1 MKNIFEKAQQFG
13 KSFMLPIAILPAAG
27 LLLGIGGA
35 LSNPNTIKAYP
46 ILDIG
51 LLQNIFTL
59 MSSAGNIVFQN
70 LAVIFAVGV
79 AIGLA
84 KSDKGTA
91 GLAAML
97 GFLIM
102 NASMNGL
109 LNISDTLAKSN
120 LPEHGQSMVLGI
132 QTVETGV
139 FGGIITDVMTA
150 GLHNKFHKIE
160 LPPYLGFFG
169 GSRFVPIVTAVASI
183 ILGIVMFFIWP
194 TVQHWI
200 FNVGG
205 LVNKTGVIGTFFF
218 GFILRLLGPFG
229 LHHIFYLPF

>member
-1 MKNIFEKAQQFG
+1 MVIRRVITMSKLFEKAQQFG

-46 ILDIG
+46 VLDIT
-51 LLQNIFTL
+51 LLQNIFIL

-70 LAVIFAVGV
+70 LPVIFAIGV
-79 AIGLA
+79 AR
-84 KSDKGTA
+84 SDKGTA

-109 LNISDTLAKSN
+109 LIITDTLAKGN
-120 LPEHGQSMVLGI
+120 LAEEGQSMVLGI

-139 FGGIITDVMTA
+139 FGGIITGVMTA
-150 GLHNKFHKIE
+150 LLHNKYHKIS
-160 LPPYLGFFG
+160 LPSYLGFFG
-169 GSRFVPIVTAVASI
+169 GSRFVPIITAISAI
-183 ILGIVMFFIWP
+183 ILGVIMFFIWP
-194 TVQHWI
+194 TVQGWI
-200 FNVGG
+200 FGVGG
-205 LVNKTGVIGTFFF
+205 IVDKTGVIG
-218 GFILRLLGPFG
+218 
-229 LHHIFYLPF
+229 